1 MLYIFSSLC
10 YHFKKERI
18 MIVSYIDADINSL
31 EYQKNRELFSDIC
44 NIFFVEY
51 DDGIKFVTERNYVV
65 LCDIV
70 THYTPS
76 LFVVNSLQEFPFSS
90 TQIAEF
96 ILLVLKFGCVFQSR
110 RDNLSF
116 SKEDSLDV
124 YPTVFSISKE
134 S

>member
-1 MLYIFSSLC
+1 
-10 YHFKKERI
+10 

-31 EYQKNRELFSDIC
+31 EYRKNRELFSDIC
-44 NIFFVEY
+44 DIFFIEY

-96 ILLVLKFGCVFQSR
+96 ILFVLKIGCVFQSR
-110 RDNLSF
+110 EDNLSF

-134 S
+134 SLH